1 MLVLTV
7 AEKDNL
13 LLDQGKGRAGFV
25 SLVIDR
31 IEYHQS
37 QDEDN
42 QELQKEIA
50 FTKIADVF
58 FHFLSSLFESSR
70 IVVRKKITTSC
81 PRRPHNQNTLLDS
94 PA

>member
-7 AEKDNL
+7 AEKDSL
-13 LLDQGKGRAGFV
+13 FLDWGEGRAGFA

-42 QELQKEIA
+42 QDLQKDIA

-58 FHFLSSLFESSR
+58 FHFLSSLFESFR
-70 IVVRKKITTSC
+70 IVVRKTTTSC
-81 PRRPHNQNTLLDS
+81 PRRPHSQSTL
-94 PA
+94 